1 MQSGHGGAAVQD
13 MVDTVSAEV
22 FSSCKDGC
30 CPLISSL
37 GCLHWH
43 KGLGTRL
50 YRRRHSSKVRGYLKF
65 LSNRIGAKDFEI
77 YTRSTLNTRE
87 ID

>member
-1 MQSGHGGAAVQD
+1 MQSGDGGAAVQD

-37 GCLHWH
+37 GCLHWRR
-43 KGLGTRL
+43 GLRTRL
-50 YRRRHSSKVRGYLKF
+50 WKKTQL
-65 LSNRIGAKDFEI
+65 
-77 YTRSTLNTRE
+77 
-87 ID
+87 